1 MITNITTMPV
11 YQIYFADNLS
21 SEMQDAARELDL
33 FTKEG
38 QPDVKEYI
46 RRAVGRQLSERKRPA
61 AKAHKA

>member
-21 SEMQDAARELDL
+21 SEMQEAAREQGL

-46 RRAVGRQLSERKRPA
+46 RKAVGKQLSDRKKTVSKTHRA
-61 AKAHKA
+61 